1 MECPFHAGN
10 NAITTCVQCETPICP
25 LCASE
30 TNQVHLCLNCYR
42 SKVEE
47 LSAELGS
54 ASLRLAK
61 ERRKAEARV
70 SLGKKRRAKE
80 EPPPAPVARPAFEM
94 GAAES
99 LWEKEDVAPIAP
111 GEEATTA
118 TTEARPTPV
127 EAPPAPPQ
135 FTPPLVPPAPPG
147 EAPLETFIPAAPAEA
162 PLSKKELARLQK
174 EEAKRRREEE
184 KAARKAAKA
193 APGEAVPPSMPEPAP
208 FFEERPEPGV
218 QAAPQP
224 AAPAQPYAQEGPAL
238 RPEPVKP
245 VPPLEIPPLDLP
257 TEPPPGGVKIPRL
270 EDRLEP
276 LPPLEPGEPGM
287 PPDLEP
293 PEGFFD

>member
-1 MECPFHAGN
+1 
-10 NAITTCVQCETPICP
+10 
-25 LCASE
+25 
-30 TNQVHLCLNCYR
+30 R
-42 SKVEE
+42 REE
-47 LSAELGS
+47 EKA
-54 ASLRLAK
+54 A
-61 ERRKAEARV
+61 RKA
-70 SLGKKRRAKE
+70 AKAA
-80 EPPPAPVARPAFEM
+80 PA
-94 GAAES
+94 
-99 LWEKEDVAPIAP
+99 
-111 GEEATTA
+111 EEA
-118 TTEARPTPV
+118 
-127 EAPPAPPQ
+127 
-135 FTPPLVPPAPPG
+135 
-147 EAPLETFIPAAPAEA
+147 APLAEA

-193 APGEAVPPSMPEPAP
+193 APAEAVPPSMPEPAP

-218 QAAPQP
+218 QAAPQA
-224 AAPAQPYAQEGPAL
+224 AAPAQPFAQEGPAF

-257 TEPPPGGVKIPRL
+257 TESPPGGVKIPRL